1 MLDDKTMLKLAKD
14 AIKNAPND
22 DWKNR
27 GCFRSGNLSSV
38 IVRHYDNKEIGIATC
53 GYFVFEKPLE
63 DDFYRSGSGVKNSFV
78 GFTLAAMETQG
89 KLICATR
96 PVINN
101 LENHPFSSNGL
112 EHRFCPQCHSLDSVK
127 SKSKKMGPE
136 CVRITYKCKNCS
148 YTDVDVMD

>member
-1 MLDDKTMLKLAKD
+1 MLDDNTMLKLAKD
-14 AIKNAPND
+14 AITNAPND

-53 GYFVFEKPLE
+53 GYFVFEKHLK
-63 DDFYRSGSGVKNSFV
+63 DDFNRSGWSPFV

-89 KLICATR
+89 KLISATR
-96 PVINN
+96 PVITN
-101 LENHPFSSNGL
+101 LENQPFSSNGL

-136 CVRITYKCKNCS
+136 CIRITYKCKKCS
-148 YTDVDVMD
+148 YTDIDVMD

>member
-1 MLDDKTMLKLAKD
+1 MLDDNTMLKLAKD

-38 IVRHYDNKEIGIATC
+38 IVRHSDNKEIGIATC
-53 GYFVFEKPLE
+53 GYFVFEKPLK
-63 DDFYRSGSGVKNSFV
+63 DDFNRSGTSPFV

-89 KLICATR
+89 KVISSTR

-101 LENHPFSSNGL
+101 LENQPFSSNGL

-127 SKSKKMGPE
+127 SKSKRMGEE
-136 CVRITYKCKNCS
+136 CVRITYKCKKCS
-148 YTDVDVMD
+148 YIDVDVMD